1 MQVLLQNRRPQ
12 HERQHWS
19 QATLPVRAGHARMK
33 QKSVS
38 LADVLNRLGPGMLPF
53 ADAASKE
60 LPLGRLLRLSLF
72 QVTVGMAVV
81 LLTGTLN
88 RVMIV
93 ELGVPAW
100 LIALMVSLP
109 LVFAPLR
116 ALIGFRSDTHRSVLG
131 WRRVP
136 FIWFGSLL
144 QFGGLAIMPFALLV
158 LSGDGHGPVW
168 IGVVGAALAF
178 LLTGAGMHTAQTAGL
193 ALAGDLAPEASRP
206 RVIALLYVMLLLG
219 MVVSAVIFALA
230 LADFD
235 QIRLIR
241 VLQGA
246 ALATIVLNC
255 IALWKQEARNPAS
268 TAKDLPRP
276 AFRTAWRKLIQYP
289 GMRRFLAVVGL
300 GSVAF
305 SMQDILLE
313 PYGAEVL
320 GLSVSE
326 TTMLTALLAGGALAA
341 FAFAARQLGRGADP
355 HRLAAGGI
363 LVGIVAFTAVVLA
376 APLDSALIF
385 RLGTVLIGFGGGLF
399 GVSTLTAA
407 MGMAGESDN
416 GLLLGAWGAVQATAI
431 GSGIALGGALRDVV
445 NGFAI
450 HGHFGPALT
459 GPAVAYGFVYQ
470 LEIILLFITLAIAGP
485 LAQPWQRGRSAA
497 ATRKRFGLDQMPG

>member
-1 MQVLLQNRRPQ
+1 MSAQ
-12 HERQHWS
+12 S
-19 QATLPVRAGHARMK
+19 KG
-33 QKSVS
+33 
-38 LADVLNRLGPGMLPF
+38 LAAALNRLGPGLLPF
-53 ADAASKE
+53 ADAASKD
-60 LPLGRLLRLSLF
+60 LPLRRLLRLSLF
-72 QVTVGMAVV
+72 QITVGMAVV

-100 LIALMVSLP
+100 LIALMVALP

-116 ALIGFRSDTHRSVLG
+116 AFIGFRSDTHRSFLG

-158 LSGDGHGPVW
+158 LSGTGHGPVW

-193 ALAGDLAPEASRP
+193 ALAGDLAPESSRP

-219 MVVSAVIFALA
+219 MLVSAVIFALA
-230 LADFD
+230 LANFD

-246 ALATIVLNC
+246 ALATIVLNG
-255 IALWKQEARNPAS
+255 IALWKQEARNPAR
-268 TAKDLPRP
+268 TAQDLPRP
-276 AFRTAWRKLIQYP
+276 AFRDAWRKLITQP
-289 GMRRFLAVVGL
+289 GMRRFLVTVGL

-326 TTMLTALLAGGALAA
+326 TTMLTALLATGALAA
-341 FAFAARQLGRGADP
+341 FAFAARTLSRGSDP
-355 HRLAAGGI
+355 HRLAAAGVMI
-363 LVGIVAFTAVVLA
+363 GIVAFTAVILA
-376 APLDSALIF
+376 APMESPLMF
-385 RLGTVLIGFGGGLF
+385 RLGTLLIGFGGGLF

-407 MGMAGESDN
+407 MGMACEIDN

-431 GSGIALGGALRDVV
+431 GGGIALGGALRDMV
-445 NGFAI
+445 NILAVQ
-450 HGHFGPALT
+450 GHLGPALT
-459 GPAVAYGFVYQ
+459 GPAVAYGAVYQ
-470 LEIILLFITLAIAGP
+470 IEIILLFITLAIAGP
-485 LAQPWQRGRSAA
+485 LAKPWQRGRKKPAQR
-497 ATRKRFGLDQMPG
+497 TRFGLDQMPG